1 MRGDKERGRRE
12 KEKSFEWSRG
22 VLPQSTVEMGP
33 NANGVVAVVISADP
47 FIHGQISR
55 GQERIFQWKWA
66 IFVMSLPACS
76 NLAQYSED

>member
-33 NANGVVAVVISADP
+33 NASGVVAVVIFSADP
-47 FIHGQISR
+47 FMGRSHVARSGSFN
-55 GQERIFQWKWA
+55 GCH
-66 IFVMSLPACS
+66 SLQKSCTM
-76 NLAQYSED
+76 Q